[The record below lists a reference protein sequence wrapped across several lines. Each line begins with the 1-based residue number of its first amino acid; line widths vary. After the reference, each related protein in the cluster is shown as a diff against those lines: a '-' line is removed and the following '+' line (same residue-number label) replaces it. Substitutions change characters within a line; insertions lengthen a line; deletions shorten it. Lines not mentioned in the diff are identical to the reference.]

1 GCLSPRIVAA
11 PVDGPERIARALH
24 EALSSWG
31 ERVPRFALTAPDRA
45 ALRRAQ
51 ATYAAIG
58 AFLEGP
64 HHAVACDPTPR
75 SIDLLPPLREPVR
88 PAITCI
94 GGEGPLAEALHA
106 MTRVRRA
113 PLGAMQKPPL
123 DGPVDLRCAAALRR
137 LGP

>member
-1 GCLSPRIVAA
+1 
-11 PVDGPERIARALH
+11 
-24 EALSSWG
+24 SSWG

-75 SIDLLPPLREPVR
+75 SIDLLPPLRAALVVAADTTTLFEPVR
-88 PAITCI
+88 HAITCI